1 VLKGTARHTGIVE
14 HEIHV
19 GDASPIHCKPYRIPY
34 AQQELVKKELDDM
47 LEANIIQLLTS
58 PWAST
63 ISLGGKR
70 MGVLK
75 LNKVAKFNTYPMSRI
90 KEISKKIGS
99 PIFIS
104 TLDLAKGYWQIP
116 MMAASNDTIWPV

>member
-1 VLKGTARHTGIVE
+1 MEGFPGVLKGAAGHTGIVE

-34 AQQELVKKELDDM
+34 AQRDLVKKELDDM

-63 ISLGGKR
+63 IFLGGK
-70 MGVLK
+70 K
-75 LNKVAKFNTYPMSRI
+75 D
-90 KEISKKIGS
+90 GS
-99 PIFIS
+99 IE
-104 TLDLAKGYWQIP
+104 TE
-116 MMAASNDTIWPV
+116 